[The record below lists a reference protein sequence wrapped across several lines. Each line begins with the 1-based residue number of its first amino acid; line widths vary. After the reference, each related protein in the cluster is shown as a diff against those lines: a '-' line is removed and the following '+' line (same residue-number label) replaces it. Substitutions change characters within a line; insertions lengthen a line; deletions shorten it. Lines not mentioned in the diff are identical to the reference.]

1 MSHPPAFDASP
12 WVSRWLGGL
21 APGSRVLDFASG
33 GGRHALLAQ
42 SLGMRV
48 LAVDRD
54 AQALEPLAGQG
65 VETRVL
71 DLEAGRWQLPPG
83 AFDAIVVANYLFR
96 PRYALLCALLAPGGL
111 LIHETFARG
120 NEAFGKPSNPDFL
133 LREGELLERAA
144 AGGLIVLGYESGY
157 ATRPKPAI
165 VQRICAARP
174 PLPRDGIA
182 LG

>member
-1 MSHPPAFDASP
+1 M
-12 WVSRWLGGL
+12 
-21 APGSRVLDFASG
+21 LDFAAG
-33 GGRHALLAQ
+33 GGRHALLAH

-54 AQALEPLAGQG
+54 AQALEPLAERG
-65 VETRVL
+65 VEIRVL
-71 DLEAGRWQLPPG
+71 DLEAGRWQLPLG
-83 AFDAIVVANYLFR
+83 AFDAVVVANYLFR
-96 PRYALLCALLAPGGL
+96 PRHALLCGLLAPGGL
-111 LIHETFARG
+111 LIHETFAQG
-120 NEAFGKPSNPDFL
+120 NEAFGKPSNPAFL

-144 AGGLIVLGYESGY
+144 AAGLLVLGYESGH

-174 PLPRDGIA
+174 PLPRHGIA